1 MIQRVLSGR
10 YELEEKIGS
19 GGMAEVY
26 KAHDRIL
33 TRPVAIKILHASLRS
48 DVEFIERFHREA
60 KSAARLSHPNIVSI
74 YDVGVAGN
82 DHYIVMEYVQGST
95 LKKKILDE
103 GALDL
108 LTATSIA
115 KDIASGLTHAHANN
129 IVHCDIKPHNILMTE
144 DGHAKITDF
153 GIARAVTESTLT
165 YGGSVIGSVHYFS
178 PEQARGGAITPKSD
192 VYSLG
197 VVLYEMLTNR
207 LPFTGDNTVAI
218 AMKHV
223 EEEPISPSRYR
234 PQIPPMLEAIVC
246 RMMSKSP
253 EIRPSSFELVQ
264 ELSNVESA
272 LSVNHKTDPDAT
284 RVLPRTEIPSRRAVR
299 QGLGTQSVTQQQE
312 ETPREPEVPQKP
324 FYKSKIFM
332 VMMFFVLLMGFGVG
346 IFAAFGKV
354 LNTESVVTVPD
365 VKGKQLA
372 LARQILEDGH
382 LRVNVAE
389 TYDATVPAGQVVSQD
404 PDVGKTV
411 KSDRLVTI
419 YVSKGG
425 EEIDMPDLAG
435 LAKSAAIER
444 LQKLGLNLGSVYE
457 KDSSSEPGTVL
468 SHDPTTGTKIIRGQ
482 TIDLIVSR
490 GGGEPD
496 NKSSEPDKPDKKT
509 DDNKPAQ
516 KVVRVPNVYDAS
528 LGAAED
534 GIEGRGLYVGSVTYQ
549 ESSQA
554 EGTVISQYPSPD
566 AEVEIGST
574 VDLVIARHY
583 EPPAPEPEPIREPE
597 PEPVREP
604 ESEPV
609 REPEQQRQS
618 SEFPDIPIQN
628 DVPSREDDQSKG
640 R

>member
-26 KAHDRIL
+26 KAHDRL
-33 TRPVAIKILHASLRS
+33 LARPVAIKILHAAYRS

-74 YDVGVAGN
+74 YDVGVAGD
-82 DHYIVMEYVQGST
+82 DHYIVMEYVQSST
-95 LKKKILDE
+95 LKKKIQDE
-103 GALDL
+103 GPLDL
-108 LTATSIA
+108 LIATRIA
-115 KDIASGLTHAHANN
+115 KDIANGLTHAHANN
-129 IVHCDIKPHNILMTE
+129 IVHCDIKPHNILMTP
-144 DGHAKITDF
+144 DGRAKITDF

-197 VVLYEMLTNR
+197 IVLYEMLTNR
-207 LPFTGDNTVAI
+207 LPFTGDNPVSI

-246 RMMSKSP
+246 RAMSKSP
-253 EIRPSSFELVQ
+253 EIRPSSFEIVQ

-272 LSVNHKTDPDAT
+272 LSVTIKADPDAT
-284 RVLPRTEIPSRRAVR
+284 KVLPRTDIPPRRVIR
-299 QGLGTQSVTQQQE
+299 QGLGTGSTQVQVE
-312 ETPREPEVPQKP
+312 EPPKEVVVKDQKP
-324 FYKSKIFM
+324 FYKSKVFM
-332 VMMFFVLLMGFGVG
+332 MMMLFVLIIGFGVG

-354 LNTESVVTVPD
+354 LGNEETVTVPE

-372 LARQILEDGH
+372 LARQILEDNR
-382 LRVNVAE
+382 LRVNIAE
-389 TYDATVPAGQVVSQD
+389 TYDANVPAGQVVSQD
-404 PDVGKTV
+404 PEVGKTV
-411 KSDRLVTI
+411 KSDRLITI

-425 EEIDMPDLAG
+425 ESIDMPDLAG

-482 TIDLIVSR
+482 VIDLVVSR
-490 GGGEPD
+490 GEPAEP
-496 NKSSEPDKPDKKT
+496 SEP
-509 DDNKPAQ
+509 
-516 KVVRVPNVYDAS
+516 KVEEVHVTHKVTRVPDVENAS
-528 LGAAED
+528 LSVAED
-534 GIEGRGLYVGSVTYQ
+534 GIEGRGLKVGSISYQ
-549 ESSQA
+549 DSSQA

-566 AEVEIGST
+566 SEVDLGSS
-574 VDLVIARHY
+574 VDLVIARRA
-583 EPPAPEPEPIREPE
+583 EPQPEPQSEPVYREPE
-597 PEPVREP
+597 PQRSNEPISQP
-604 ESEPV
+604 TTS
-609 REPEQQRQS
+609 
-618 SEFPDIPIQN
+618 PDTPTHE
-628 DVPSREDDQSKG
+628 DVPSREGEQSKG

>member
-26 KAHDRIL
+26 KAHDRL
-33 TRPVAIKILHASLRS
+33 LARPVAIKILHAAYRA

-82 DHYIVMEYVQGST
+82 DHYIVMEYVQSNT
-95 LKKKILDE
+95 LKKKIQDE
-103 GALDL
+103 GALDI
-108 LTATSIA
+108 LTAVAIA

-129 IVHCDIKPHNILMTE
+129 IVHCDIKPHNILMTA
-144 DGHAKITDF
+144 DGRAKITDF

-178 PEQARGGAITPKSD
+178 PEQARGGSITPKSD

-197 VVLYEMLTNR
+197 IVLYEMLTNR
-207 LPFTGDNTVAI
+207 LPFTGDNPVAI
-218 AMKHV
+218 AMKHI
-223 EEEPISPSRYR
+223 EEEAIAPSRYR

-246 RMMSKSP
+246 RAMSKSP

-264 ELSNVESA
+264 ELSNVEAA
-272 LSVNHKTDPDAT
+272 LSMATKTDPDAT
-284 RVLPRTEIPSRRAVR
+284 RVLPRTEIPPRRAVR
-299 QGLGTQSVTQQQE
+299 QGLGSQVAVKE
-312 ETPREPEVPQKP
+312 EENPPQPAEESKP

-332 VMMFFVLLMGFGVG
+332 LMMTFVLFMGFGVG

-354 LNTESVVTVPD
+354 IGNEETVTVPE

-372 LARQILEDGH
+372 LARQILEDNK

-389 TYDATVPAGQVVSQD
+389 TYDANVPAGQVVSQD

-425 EEIDMPDLAG
+425 EAIDMPDLAG

-457 KDSSSEPGTVL
+457 KESSSEPGIVL
-468 SHDPTTGTKIIRGQ
+468 SHDPTTGTKITRGQ
-482 TIDLIVSR
+482 TIDLVVSR
-490 GGGEPD
+490 GE
-496 NKSSEPDKPDKKT
+496 SETKT
-509 DDNKPAQ
+509 ETPRDTRQ
-516 KVVRVPNVYDAS
+516 YVRVPNVENAS
-528 LGAAED
+528 LSVAED
-534 GIEGRGLYVGSVTYQ
+534 GIAGRGLYVGSITYQ
-549 ESSQA
+549 DSTQA

-566 AEVEIGST
+566 VEVEAGAS
-574 VDLVIARHY
+574 VDLVIARK
-583 EPPAPEPEPIREPE
+583 AAAPE

-604 ESEPV
+604 EPINEPEPERQTSREPSTSEPTV
-609 REPEQQRQS
+609 FPEIPTEPL
-618 SEFPDIPIQN
+618 
-628 DVPSREDDQSKG
+628 VPSRDDEQAKG

>member
-19 GGMAEVY
+19 GGMADVY
-26 KAHDRIL
+26 KAHDRL
-33 TRPVAIKILHASLRS
+33 LARPVAVKILHEAYRA

-82 DHYIVMEYVQGST
+82 DHYIVMEYVQSST
-95 LKKKILDE
+95 LKKKIQDE
-103 GALDL
+103 GPLDL
-108 LTATSIA
+108 LTATRIA
-115 KDIASGLTHAHANN
+115 KDIANGLTHAHANN
-129 IVHCDIKPHNILMTE
+129 IVHCDIKPHNILMTA

-197 VVLYEMLTNR
+197 IVLYEMLTNK
-207 LPFTGDNTVAI
+207 LPFTGDNPVAI

-223 EEEPISPSRYR
+223 EEEAISPSRYR

-246 RMMSKSP
+246 RAMSKSP

-264 ELSNVESA
+264 ELSNVESV
-272 LSVNHKTDPDAT
+272 LSTTIKSDPDAT
-284 RVLPRTEIPSRRAVR
+284 QLIKRPEIPPRRTVR
-299 QGLGTQSVTQQQE
+299 QGLGTQVKPE
-312 ETPREPEVPQKP
+312 ERTPEPVAETKP
-324 FYKSKIFM
+324 FYKSKFFM
-332 VMMFFVLLMGFGVG
+332 AMMVFVLIIGFGVG

-354 LNTESVVTVPD
+354 LGNEETVTVPE

-372 LARQILEDGH
+372 LARQILEDNR
-382 LRVNVAE
+382 LRVNIAE
-389 TYDATVPAGQVVSQD
+389 TYDANVPAGQVVSQD

-425 EEIDMPDLAG
+425 EAIDMPDLAG

-457 KDSSSEPGTVL
+457 KDSPSEPGTVL
-468 SHDPTTGTKIIRGQ
+468 SHDPTTGTKINRGQ
-482 TIDLIVSR
+482 VIDLVVSR
-490 GGGEPD
+490 GEP
-496 NKSSEPDKPDKKT
+496 EH
-509 DDNKPAQ
+509 
-516 KVVRVPNVYDAS
+516 KVEEVRVTRKVTRVPDVENAS
-528 LGAAED
+528 LSVAED
-534 GIEGRGLYVGSVTYQ
+534 GIIGRGLTVGSVTMQ
-549 ESSQA
+549 DSSQA

-566 AEVEIGST
+566 SEVELGSA
-574 VDLVIARHY
+574 VDLVVARR
-583 EPPAPEPEPIREPE
+583 PEPQPEPE
-597 PEPVREP
+597 PEPQPSTEP
-604 ESEPV
+604 EPS
-609 REPEQQRQS
+609 RESATS
-618 SEFPDIPIQN
+618 SDFPDIPN
-628 DVPSREDDQSKG
+628 LDSEPSRDDEQSKG

>member
-26 KAHDRIL
+26 KAHDRL
-33 TRPVAIKILHASLRS
+33 LARPVAIKILHAAYRA

-82 DHYIVMEYVQGST
+82 DHYIVMEYVQSNT
-95 LKKKILDE
+95 LKKKIQDE
-103 GALDL
+103 GALDI
-108 LTATSIA
+108 LTATAIA

-129 IVHCDIKPHNILMTE
+129 IVHCDIKPHNILMTA
-144 DGHAKITDF
+144 DGRAKITDF

-178 PEQARGGAITPKSD
+178 PEQARGGSITPKSD

-197 VVLYEMLTNR
+197 IVLYEMLTNR
-207 LPFTGDNTVAI
+207 LPFTGDNPVAI
-218 AMKHV
+218 AMKHI
-223 EEEPISPSRYR
+223 EEEAIAPSRYR
-234 PQIPPMLEAIVC
+234 PQIPPMLEAIVL
-246 RMMSKSP
+246 RAMSKSP

-264 ELSNVESA
+264 ELSNVEAA
-272 LSVNHKTDPDAT
+272 LSMSVKSDPDAT
-284 RVLPRTEIPSRRAVR
+284 QVLPRTEIPPRRNIR
-299 QGLGTQSVTQQQE
+299 QGLGTQIPVQE
-312 ETPREPEVPQKP
+312 EEQPPQPAEEPKP
-324 FYKSKIFM
+324 FYKSKLFM
-332 VMMFFVLLMGFGVG
+332 LMMAFVLFMGFGVG

-354 LNTESVVTVPD
+354 IGSEETVTVPE

-372 LARQILEDGH
+372 LARQILEDNK

-389 TYDATVPAGQVVSQD
+389 TYDGNVPAGQVVSQD

-425 EEIDMPDLAG
+425 EAIDMPDLAG
-435 LAKSAAIER
+435 LAKNAAIER

-457 KDSSSEPGTVL
+457 KESSSEPGIVL
-468 SHDPTTGTKIIRGQ
+468 SHDPTTGTKITRGQ

-490 GGGEPD
+490 GEP
-496 NKSSEPDKPDKKT
+496 EPKAEERKDT
-509 DDNKPAQ
+509 RQ
-516 KVVRVPNVYDAS
+516 YVRVPDVENAS
-528 LGAAED
+528 LSVAED
-534 GIEGRGLYVGSVTYQ
+534 GIAGRGLYVGSISYQ
-549 ESSQA
+549 DSTQA
-554 EGTVISQYPSPD
+554 EGTVISQYPSPNV
-566 AEVEIGST
+566 EVEEGAS
-574 VDLVIARHY
+574 VDLVIARR
-583 EPPAPEPEPIREPE
+583 AVQTE
-597 PEPVREP
+597 PEPVSEPEPQSEPTHEPETERQTSREP
-604 ESEPV
+604 TTAEPTV
-609 REPEQQRQS
+609 FPEIPTEPL
-618 SEFPDIPIQN
+618 
-628 DVPSREDDQSKG
+628 VPSRDDEQTKG

>member
-26 KAHDRIL
+26 KAHDRL
-33 TRPVAIKILHASLRS
+33 LARPVAVKILHEAYRS
-48 DVEFIERFHREA
+48 DIEFIERFHREA

-74 YDVGVAGN
+74 YDVGVSGN
-82 DHYIVMEYVQGST
+82 DHFIVMEYVQSST
-95 LKKKILDE
+95 LKKKIQDE
-103 GALDL
+103 GPLSL
-108 LTATSIA
+108 LTATQIA

-129 IVHCDIKPHNILMTE
+129 IVHCDIKPHNVLMTA
-144 DGHAKITDF
+144 DGRAKITDF

-197 VVLYEMLTNR
+197 IVLYEMLTNR
-207 LPFTGDNTVAI
+207 LPFTGENPIAI
-218 AMKHV
+218 AMKHI

-246 RMMSKSP
+246 RAMSKSP

-264 ELSNVESA
+264 ELSNVEAA
-272 LSVNHKTDPDAT
+272 LSVSVKNDPDAT
-284 RVLPRTEIPSRRAVR
+284 QVLPRPEIPSRRSVR
-299 QGLGTQSVTQQQE
+299 QGLGAQVTPPKE
-312 ETPREPEVPQKP
+312 EKPKVAPVVESKP
-324 FYKSKIFM
+324 FYKSKLFM
-332 VMMFFVLLMGFGVG
+332 MMMLFVLLIGFGVG
-346 IFAAFGKV
+346 IFGAFGKV
-354 LNTESVVTVPD
+354 WTNQETVTVPE

-372 LARQILEDGH
+372 LARQILEDNR

-389 TYDATVPAGQVVSQD
+389 TYDSNVPAGQVVSQD

-425 EEIDMPDLAG
+425 EALDMPDLAG
-435 LAKSAAIER
+435 LAKSAAVER

-457 KDSSSEPGTVL
+457 KDSPSEPGTVL
-468 SHDPTTGTKIIRGQ
+468 SHDPTTGTKINRGQ
-482 TIDLIVSR
+482 TIDLVVSR
-490 GGGEPD
+490 GEP
-496 NKSSEPDKPDKKT
+496 
-509 DDNKPAQ
+509 
-516 KVVRVPNVYDAS
+516 RV
-528 LGAAED
+528 E
-534 GIEGRGLYVGSVTYQ
+534 
-549 ESSQA
+549 
-554 EGTVISQYPSPD
+554 
-566 AEVEIGST
+566 
-574 VDLVIARHY
+574 
-583 EPPAPEPEPIREPE
+583 EPPSQRRDYHQEQEPEREPETKTVTEPEPEQQPVQE

-604 ESEPV
+604 EPQPEQ
-609 REPEQQRQS
+609 EPERQPQS
-618 SEFPDIPIQN
+618 ADFPDIPAQI
-628 DVPSREDDQSKG
+628 DVPSRDDDQTKE

>member
-26 KAHDRIL
+26 KAHDRL
-33 TRPVAIKILHASLRS
+33 LARPVAIKILHEAYRS

-82 DHYIVMEYVQGST
+82 DHYIVMEYVQSST
-95 LKKKILDE
+95 LKKKIQDE
-103 GALDL
+103 GPLDL

-115 KDIASGLTHAHANN
+115 KDIANGLTHAHANN

-197 VVLYEMLTNR
+197 IVLYEMLTNR
-207 LPFTGDNTVAI
+207 LPFTGENPVAI
-218 AMKHV
+218 AMKHI

-234 PQIPPMLEAIVC
+234 PQIPPMLESIVF
-246 RMMSKSP
+246 RTMSKSP

-272 LSVNHKTDPDAT
+272 LNAVHHSDPDAT
-284 RVLPRTEIPSRRAVR
+284 KILSRTEIPPRRTIR
-299 QGLGTQSVTQQQE
+299 QGAVTQVKQE
-312 ETPREPEVPQKP
+312 KKIDEPIESRP
-324 FYKSKIFM
+324 FYKSKIFLLMM
-332 VMMFFVLLMGFGVG
+332 VFVLILGFGVG

-354 LNTESVVTVPD
+354 FNNEETVTVPE

-372 LARQILEDGH
+372 LARQILEDNR

-389 TYDATVPAGQVVSQD
+389 TYDANVPAGQVVSQD

-425 EEIDMPDLAG
+425 EAIDMPDLAG
-435 LAKSAAIER
+435 LAKSAAVER

-457 KDSSSEPGTVL
+457 KDSPSEPGTVL
-468 SHDPTTGTKIIRGQ
+468 SHDPTTGTKITRGQ
-482 TIDLIVSR
+482 VIDLVVSR
-490 GGGEPD
+490 GEP
-496 NKSSEPDKPDKKT
+496 EP
-509 DDNKPAQ
+509 
-516 KVVRVPNVYDAS
+516 KVEEVHVTHKVTRVPNVENAS
-528 LGAAED
+528 LSVAED
-534 GIEGRGLYVGSVTYQ
+534 GIAGRGLVVGSVTSQ

-554 EGTVISQYPSPD
+554 EGTVIAQYPSPE
-566 AEVEIGST
+566 AEVELGSA
-574 VDLVIARHY
+574 VDLVIARR
-583 EPPAPEPEPIREPE
+583 PEPQPEPE
-597 PEPVREP
+597 PEPQPEP
-604 ESEPV
+604 QHSEPTSN
-609 REPEQQRQS
+609 ESTFPEI
-618 SEFPDIPIQN
+618 PDLS
-628 DVPSREDDQSKG
+628 DEPSREGDQSKG

>member
-26 KAHDRIL
+26 KAHDRL
-33 TRPVAIKILHASLRS
+33 LARPVAIKILHEAYRS

-82 DHYIVMEYVQGST
+82 DHYIVMEYVQSST
-95 LKKKILDE
+95 LKKKIQDE
-103 GALDL
+103 GALDIL
-108 LTATSIA
+108 DAIRIA

-129 IVHCDIKPHNILMTE
+129 IVHCDIKPHNILMTA
-144 DGHAKITDF
+144 DGRAKITDF

-197 VVLYEMLTNR
+197 IVLYEMLTNK
-207 LPFTGDNTVAI
+207 LPFTGENPVAI
-218 AMKHV
+218 AMKHI
-223 EEEPISPSRYR
+223 EEEAIAPSRYR
-234 PQIPPMLEAIVC
+234 PQIPPMLEAIVG
-246 RMMSKSP
+246 RAMSKSP

-264 ELSNVESA
+264 ELSNVEAA
-272 LSVNHKTDPDAT
+272 LSVAVQGDPDAT
-284 RVLPRTEIPSRRAVR
+284 RVLPRTEIPSRRTVR
-299 QGLGTQSVTQQQE
+299 QGLGTQAPQQE
-312 ETPREPEVPQKP
+312 EPPAEPVAEPKP

-332 VMMFFVLLMGFGVG
+332 LMMALVLMMGFGVG

-354 LNTESVVTVPD
+354 LNTEETVTVPE

-372 LARQILEDGH
+372 LARQILEDNK
-382 LRVNVAE
+382 LRVNIAE
-389 TYDATVPAGQVVSQD
+389 TYDANVPAGLVVSQD

-425 EEIDMPDLAG
+425 ESIDMPDLAG
-435 LAKSAAIER
+435 LTKSSAIER

-468 SHDPTTGTKIIRGQ
+468 SHDPATGTKIIRGQ
-482 TIDLIVSR
+482 AIDLVVSR
-490 GGGEPD
+490 GGGEP
-496 NKSSEPDKPDKKT
+496 E
-509 DDNKPAQ
+509 Q
-516 KVVRVPNVYDAS
+516 KV
-528 LGAAED
+528 E
-534 GIEGRGLYVGSVTYQ
+534 E
-549 ESSQA
+549 
-554 EGTVISQYPSPD
+554 PS
-566 AEVEIGST
+566 
-574 VDLVIARHY
+574 HY
-583 EPPAPEPEPIREPE
+583 KEPEPVRSEPEPTYREPVREPE
-597 PEPVREP
+597 PEPQPEPVYREP
-604 ESEPV
+604 EPVYQESEPTY
-609 REPEQQRQS
+609 REPEPAYQEPEPEPQPQS
-618 SEFPDIPIQN
+618 EPTRHESEFPEIPTQI
-628 DVPSREDDQSKG
+628 DVPSREGEQAKE

>member
-1 MIQRVLSGR
+1 MIQRVLGGR

-26 KAHDRIL
+26 KAHDRL
-33 TRPVAIKILHASLRS
+33 LARPVAIKILHEAYRS
-48 DVEFIERFHREA
+48 DMEFIERFHREA

-74 YDVGVAGN
+74 YDVGVVGN
-82 DHYIVMEYVQGST
+82 DHYIVMEYVHGNT
-95 LKKKILDE
+95 LKKKIQDE
-103 GALDL
+103 GPLEL
-108 LTATSIA
+108 LTAISIA

-178 PEQARGGAITPKSD
+178 PEQARGGSITPKSD

-197 VVLYEMLTNR
+197 IVLYEMLTNK
-207 LPFTGDNTVAI
+207 LPFTGDNPVTI
-218 AMKHV
+218 AMKHI
-223 EEEPISPSRYR
+223 EEDPISPSRYR

-246 RMMSKSP
+246 RAMSKSP

-264 ELSNVESA
+264 ELSNVEAA
-272 LSVNHKTDPDAT
+272 LSVTNKSDPDAT
-284 RVLPRTEIPSRRAVR
+284 KVIEIPSRRAGR
-299 QGLGTQSVTQQQE
+299 QGLGAQVIAQE
-312 ETPREPEVPQKP
+312 EEKPAAPEVESKP

-332 VMMFFVLLMGFGVG
+332 VMMFCVLLMGFGVG

-354 LNTESVVTVPD
+354 WNTESVVTVPD

-389 TYDATVPAGQVVSQD
+389 TYDANVPAGQVVSQD
-404 PDVGKTV
+404 PDFGKTV

-425 EEIDMPDLAG
+425 EAIDMPDLAG

-468 SHDPTTGTKIIRGQ
+468 SHDPTTGTKITRGQ
-482 TIDLIVSR
+482 TIDLVVSR
-490 GGGEPD
+490 GGGEPKK
-496 NKSSEPDKPDKKT
+496 KSEET
-509 DDNKPAQ
+509 KPA
-516 KVVRVPNVYDAS
+516 KNYIRVPNVENAS
-528 LGAAED
+528 LEVAEE
-534 GIEGRGLYVGSVTYQ
+534 GIASRGLYVGSVTSQ
-549 ESSQA
+549 ESSQV
-554 EGTVISQYPSPD
+554 EGTVIAQYPSAD
-566 AEVEIGST
+566 SEVEVGST
-574 VDLVIARHY
+574 VDLVIARHA
-583 EPPAPEPEPIREPE
+583 EPVQEPEPIRES
-597 PEPVREP
+597 EP
-604 ESEPV
+604 ESV
-609 REPEQQRQS
+609 HEPETQRQS
-618 SEFPDIPIQN
+618 EDFPDIPIQD

>member
-1 MIQRVLSGR
+1 MIQRVLGGR

-26 KAHDRIL
+26 KAHDRL
-33 TRPVAIKILHASLRS
+33 LARPVAIKILHAEYRS
-48 DVEFIERFHREA
+48 DMEFIERFHREA

-82 DHYIVMEYVQGST
+82 DHFIVMEYVQSST
-95 LKKKILDE
+95 LKKKIQDE
-103 GALDL
+103 GPLDL
-108 LTATSIA
+108 LIATSIA

-129 IVHCDIKPHNILMTE
+129 IVHCDIKPHNILMTD

-165 YGGSVIGSVHYFS
+165 YGGNVVGSVHYFS

-197 VVLYEMLTNR
+197 IVLYEMLTNK
-207 LPFTGDNTVAI
+207 LPFTGDNPVAI
-218 AMKHV
+218 AMKHI

-234 PQIPPMLEAIVC
+234 PQIPPMLETIVC
-246 RMMSKSP
+246 RAMSKSP

-264 ELSNVESA
+264 ELSNVEAA
-272 LSVNHKTDPDAT
+272 LSVNHKSDPDAT
-284 RVLPRTEIPSRRAVR
+284 KVLPRTEIPPRRAVR
-299 QGLGTQSVTQQQE
+299 QGLGAQTVTQE
-312 ETPREPEVPQKP
+312 ESPREPEVEQKP
-324 FYKSKIFM
+324 FYKSKFFM
-332 VMMFFVLLMGFGVG
+332 VMMLGVLIMGFGVG

-354 LNTESVVTVPD
+354 WNTESVVTVPD

-389 TYDATVPAGQVVSQD
+389 TYDGNVPAGQVVSQD

-425 EEIDMPDLAG
+425 EAIDMPDLAG

-457 KDSSSEPGTVL
+457 KESTSEPGTVL
-468 SHDPTTGTKIIRGQ
+468 SHDPTMGTKITRGQ
-482 TIDLIVSR
+482 TIDLVVSR
-490 GGGEPD
+490 GEPER
-496 NKSSEPDKPDKKT
+496 KTEEPQRTTTKT
-509 DDNKPAQ
+509 
-516 KVVRVPNVYDAS
+516 VRVPDVYNAS
-528 LGAAED
+528 LSVAED
-534 GIEGRGLYVGSVTYQ
+534 GIANRGLYVGSVTTQ

-566 AEVEIGST
+566 AEVEVGST
-574 VDLVIARHY
+574 VDLVIARRP
-583 EPPAPEPEPIREPE
+583 EPQPEPEPVREPEPEPEPIREPE
-597 PEPVREP
+597 PQSNDVSNVPV
-604 ESEPV
+604 
-609 REPEQQRQS
+609 Q
-618 SEFPDIPIQN
+618 D

>member
-1 MIQRVLSGR
+1 MIQRVLGGR

-26 KAHDRIL
+26 KAHDRL
-33 TRPVAIKILHASLRS
+33 LARPVAIKILHAEYRS

-74 YDVGVAGN
+74 YDVGVAGD
-82 DHYIVMEYVQGST
+82 DHFIVMEYVQSST
-95 LKKKILDE
+95 LKKKIQDE
-103 GALDL
+103 GPLDL
-108 LTATSIA
+108 LTATQIA

-144 DGHAKITDF
+144 DNHAKITDF

-165 YGGSVIGSVHYFS
+165 YGGNVIGSVHYFS

-197 VVLYEMLTNR
+197 IVLYEMLTNK
-207 LPFTGDNTVAI
+207 LPFTGDNPVAI
-218 AMKHV
+218 AMKHI

-246 RMMSKSP
+246 RAMSKSP

-264 ELSNVESA
+264 ELSNVEAA
-272 LSVNHKTDPDAT
+272 LSVNHKSDPDAT
-284 RVLPRTEIPSRRAVR
+284 KILERTGIPPRRVVR
-299 QGLGTQSVTQQQE
+299 QGLGGQSGN
-312 ETPREPEVPQKP
+312 PEDNKPKVPAVESKP

-332 VMMFFVLLMGFGVG
+332 AMMFFVLVIGFGVG

-354 LNTESVVTVPD
+354 WNSETVVSVPD

-389 TYDATVPAGQVVSQD
+389 TYDANVPAGQVVSQD

-425 EEIDMPDLAG
+425 EAIDMPDLAG

-468 SHDPTTGTKIIRGQ
+468 SHDPTTGTKITRGQ

-490 GGGEPD
+490 GEP
-496 NKSSEPDKPDKKT
+496 ER
-509 DDNKPAQ
+509 
-516 KVVRVPNVYDAS
+516 KVEEVKRTTKQTVRVPNVENAS
-528 LGAAED
+528 LAVAED
-534 GIEGRGLYVGSVTYQ
+534 GIASRGLYVGSVTTQ

-554 EGTVISQYPSPD
+554 EGTVITQYPAPD
-566 AEVEIGST
+566 AEVETGST
-574 VDLVIARHY
+574 VDLVISRRP
-583 EPPAPEPEPIREPE
+583 EPEPEPIREPE
-597 PEPVREP
+597 H
-604 ESEPV
+604 ESTSET
-609 REPEQQRQS
+609 ESRQS
-618 SEFPDIPIQN
+618 ETFPDIPVQN
-628 DVPSREDDQSKG
+628 DDAPSREDDQSKG